1 MTVYLMKKLTWK
13 PVSIQF
19 AIALPSTKAIGAD
32 VGALPGVDALRQ
44 DLALFVDEAC
54 DLNHEPLSIRYQ
66 IIEIFETLSWVV

>member
-1 MTVYLMKKLTWK
+1 M
-13 PVSIQF
+13 
-19 AIALPSTKAIGAD
+19 
-32 VGALPGVDALRQ
+32 GALPGVDALRQ